1 MPDFLKNQD
10 GRYIT
15 DGLSSKDFTRLFD
28 LIRKEQTRKRRQAHR
43 TLTPG
48 RLRNKSAEDIL
59 KLGKKKGGTFF
70 TRDDLKGFEKLRSK
84 TREK

>member
-43 TLTPG
+43 TLG
-48 RLRNKSAEDIL
+48 RKKAARSLRETI
-59 KLGKKKGGTFF
+59 
-70 TRDDLKGFEKLRSK
+70 
-84 TREK
+84 

>member
-59 KLGKKKGGTFF
+59 KLGKKKRRHVLHARRPERFRKAT
-70 TRDDLKGFEKLRSK
+70 E
-84 TREK
+84 

>member
-1 MPDFLKNQD
+1 MPDFLKNRD

-43 TLTPG
+43 TLTPQAEEQIRRRYSQVG
-48 RLRNKSAEDIL
+48 EEERRHVLYARRSERLRKATE
-59 KLGKKKGGTFF
+59 
-70 TRDDLKGFEKLRSK
+70 
-84 TREK
+84 